1 MVEKIAFTKEEIES
15 RVKVPAI
22 VEVELK
28 HLIEERLKQSGLYYR
43 IFSRIKTSESLAR
56 KYQVKSYNADKKIQ
70 DLVGLRVDV
79 YFEDDLRICRQMME
93 RMFSLVE
100 WSESEQNEVEF
111 KPVKI
116 NGVFRLPDYLKQQIS
131 DETWEMCIDDTF
143 EIQLKTVFFEGWHEI
158 EHDMKYKGGELWSG
172 KNSFARY
179 FNSILA
185 TLELCDKSLV
195 TLFENLGHE
204 LYKERNW
211 AGMMKAHYRLKMEE
225 RPMYPELE
233 ELLEKLFHDR
243 DVFDDG
249 NENIGEEMTFG
260 KLRPLRKVTVFKALV
275 NLSTYKYSKH
285 DACIEAARLAY
296 SWIYDKYG
304 HLDGDLPTEPMTFE
318 KNLLGYRLV
327 IVYEPEHD
335 YWKMNC
341 MHIDMEAPG
350 QVWVTEAEC
359 YPEEDGRQMLSVRN
373 SYAVSEERRGYLNR
387 YFSCPKF
394 YSNIADK
401 VGLFDV
407 RYLSTSRKI
416 IREYQI
422 KKIHDLI
429 LSRRRTMPVCLVV
442 SYERDNGWLN
452 EDWLENFRVYDF
464 TRMAGRYT
472 HIYTCNMDIGNQLL
486 ESLDIPLEEPTVFVF
501 KSAVSVPNGDIVG
514 RRTVYKEEDIL
525 NCSFGRQ
532 QMKQEGRRY
541 DIVKGGQAFYHK
553 LLQEMRAEMMDA

>member
-1 MVEKIAFTKEEIES
+1 M
-15 RVKVPAI
+15 
-22 VEVELK
+22 
-28 HLIEERLKQSGLYYR
+28 
-43 IFSRIKTSESLAR
+43 
-56 KYQVKSYNADKKIQ
+56 
-70 DLVGLRVDV
+70 
-79 YFEDDLRICRQMME
+79 
-93 RMFSLVE
+93 
-100 WSESEQNEVEF
+100 
-111 KPVKI
+111 
-116 NGVFRLPDYLKQQIS
+116 
-131 DETWEMCIDDTF
+131 
-143 EIQLKTVFFEGWHEI
+143 
-158 EHDMKYKGGELWSG
+158 
-172 KNSFARY
+172 
-179 FNSILA
+179 
-185 TLELCDKSLV
+185 
-195 TLFENLGHE
+195 
-204 LYKERNW
+204 
-211 AGMMKAHYRLKMEE
+211 
-225 RPMYPELE
+225 
-233 ELLEKLFHDR
+233 
-243 DVFDDG
+243 
-249 NENIGEEMTFG
+249 
-260 KLRPLRKVTVFKALV
+260 
-275 NLSTYKYSKH
+275 
-285 DACIEAARLAY
+285 
-296 SWIYDKYG
+296 
-304 HLDGDLPTEPMTFE
+304 DGDLPTEPMTFE

-501 KSAVSVPNGDIVG
+501 KSAVSVPNGDIIG
-514 RRTVYKEEDIL
+514 QRTVYKEEDIL